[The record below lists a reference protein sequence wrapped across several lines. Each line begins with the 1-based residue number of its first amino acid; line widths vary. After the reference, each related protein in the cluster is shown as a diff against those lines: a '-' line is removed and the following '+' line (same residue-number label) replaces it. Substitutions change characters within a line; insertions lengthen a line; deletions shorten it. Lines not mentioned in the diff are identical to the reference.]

1 MKNKCEK
8 EIKINYND
16 FDDEKQFCYPLENFI
31 FIINIFMIK

>member
-31 FIINIFMIK
+31 IIINIFMIK